1 MILTADYHT
10 HTTYSHGKGSVEE
23 NALAAAARGL
33 KELAITDHGFNHPA
47 FGLKKRKVPHLVKD
61 VAAACG
67 KTGVRVLA
75 GVEANILSEDGKTDF
90 KEKYFDDLDVFLAGF
105 HKFVLCGP
113 GAACRLLFPN
123 YLRSGL
129 RLAPSSP
136 LVSRT
141 TKAYIRLIENN
152 PVDAVSH
159 LNFCVFSN
167 AVEVA
172 KAAADYGTYIELNAK
187 KTHLSDEEL
196 CEILAKTKARFI
208 IGSDAH
214 SPDRVGEISRVE
226 KMLAR
231 VNFDLSR
238 IDNIDG
244 RLPPFR
250 FAAYKGRCGG

>member
-33 KELAITDHGFNHPA
+33 K
-47 FGLKKRKVPHLVKD
+47 KRKVPHFVKD
-61 VAAACG
+61 VAAAGG

-113 GAACRLLFPN
+113 GAACKLLFPN

-167 AVEVA
+167 AAVAIERHPGIKTEEREVHPE
-172 KAAADYGTYIELNAK
+172 KQ
-187 KTHLSDEEL
+187 
-196 CEILAKTKARFI
+196 
-208 IGSDAH
+208 
-214 SPDRVGEISRVE
+214 PDRT
-226 KMLAR
+226 
-231 VNFDLSR
+231 
-238 IDNIDG
+238 
-244 RLPPFR
+244 
-250 FAAYKGRCGG
+250 C